1 MRIDAISINQVDIEE
16 RSLQVIRMGAIY
28 KHAQR
33 VVVWLG
39 LASTDS
45 SLVTDALGRIGR
57 QVKYTKSNDI
67 LPAPECSEKTWYRTI
82 DTADP
87 DSDSKTWLAV
97 HSLLLCP
104 WFDRLWVIQEI
115 QLANWSGKAAEY
127 VRHANDDDRNSTE
140 NN

>member
-57 QVKYTKSNDI
+57 QVEYTKSNDI
-67 LPAPECSEKTWYRTI
+67 LPAPGCSEKTWYWTI

-97 HSLLLCP
+97 HSLLLRP
-104 WFDRLWVIQEI
+104 WF
-115 QLANWSGKAAEY
+115 GKTAEY

-140 NN
+140 DN